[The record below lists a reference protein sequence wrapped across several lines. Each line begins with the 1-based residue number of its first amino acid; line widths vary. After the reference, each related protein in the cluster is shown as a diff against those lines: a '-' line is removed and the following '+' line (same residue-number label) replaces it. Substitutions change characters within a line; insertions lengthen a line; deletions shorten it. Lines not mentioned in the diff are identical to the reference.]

1 MQRSSL
7 SPGEQ
12 QAARERELR
21 RERPGSPDHKKI
33 KRDVAETSDGEK
45 SDADLVVDDANE
57 SGAGGERNG
66 NHHSPRENGVTDSGT
81 QAGKKSPRSPGSESS
96 SGGGKKK
103 PEDGGKK
110 SSMRSTPTTKPLG
123 TVPQIP
129 GKMIKISY

>member
-1 MQRSSL
+1 M
-7 SPGEQ
+7 
-12 QAARERELR
+12 
-21 RERPGSPDHKKI
+21 
-33 KRDVAETSDGEK
+33 AETSDGEK

-66 NHHSPRENGVTDSGT
+66 NHHSPRENGVTDVAQG
-81 QAGKKSPRSPGSESS
+81 GKKSPRSPGSESS